1 MDEDEIDFAI
11 AAWREEGRWSVA
23 ALPPKSATSLSVFAA
38 ALRQLTAE
46 GGAIGFVAVDEEFFL
61 AVRVT
66 PDGSTRVVLS
76 DLNAAYEWSIAE
88 EAAEL
93 LEIELPEDEDEI
105 DEVEPVGDLTLFADL
120 GMALDEMEL
129 TLGDPHLY
137 PDEQVAAI
145 AARVGF
151 ADQLAAALEALQ
163 KD

>member
-129 TLGDPHLY
+129 TLGDPDLY

-151 ADQLAAALEALQ
+151 ADQLTAALEALQ

>member
-1 MDEDEIDFAI
+1 MDEDEIDFAV

-23 ALPPKSATSLSVFAA
+23 ALPPRAATTLGAFAA

-46 GGAIGFVAVDEEFFL
+46 GGAIGFVAVDEEFFI

-76 DLNAAYEWSIAE
+76 DLNAAFEWAIAE

-105 DEVEPVGDLTLFADL
+105 DEIEPAGDLSLFADL
-120 GMALDEMEL
+120 GMPLDELEL
-129 TLGDPHLY
+129 TLGDPDLY

-145 AARVGF
+145 ASRIGF
-151 ADQLAAALEALQ
+151 ADQLSAALDSLQ